1 MHSLEQLQTIISA
14 EIDKYVEQIKEENLY
29 LPVKYI
35 INIGGKRMRPALML
49 FSCDMFGGKIEEA
62 IAPAIGVEVF
72 HNFTLMH
79 DDIMDEAPLRRGHQ
93 TVHHKWNTSN
103 AILSGDVMFVM
114 GYQLMC
120 KVRHEILPEVLSVF
134 SQTATEVCEG
144 QQLDMDF
151 EQRNDVTIQEYIEMI
166 RLKTSVLLAGSL
178 KIGGIIAGASKTD
191 VDNIYNFGEHI
202 GIAFQLQDDLLDAY
216 GEAAK
221 FGKQVGGDILANKKT
236 YLLLKAFE
244 KAAPNQIKEL
254 HDLAANG
261 YSHPQDKI
269 NATIDI
275 YNQLE
280 IRKETEQIMNKYF
293 DSAMKFLHAVNV
305 AAERK
310 AQMISFAEKLLI
322 REY

>member
-1 MHSLEQLQTIISA
+1 MHTLEQLQDIISR
-14 EIDKYVEQIKEENLY
+14 EIDQFVVNIKEDNLY
-29 LPVKYI
+29 KPVKYI

-49 FSCDMFGGKIEEA
+49 FSCDMFGGDIQEA
-62 IAPAIGVEVF
+62 ISPAIGVEVF

-93 TVHHKWNTSN
+93 TVHHRWNINN

-120 KVRHEILPEVLSVF
+120 KVRHAILPEVLSVF

-151 EQRNDVTIQEYIEMI
+151 EQRNDVTIDEYIEMI

-178 KIGGIIAGASKTD
+178 KIGGIIAGASPAD
-191 VDNIYNFGEHI
+191 VENIYRFGEHI
-202 GIAFQLQDDLLDAY
+202 GIAFQLQDDLLDAF

-244 KAAPNQIKEL
+244 KASALQRTML
-254 HDLAANG
+254 DDLAAN
-261 YSHPQDKI
+261 YDN
-269 NATIDI
+269 NAEEKVSKTLDLFNEMDI
-275 YNQLE
+275 
-280 IRKETEQIMNKYF
+280 RSETEKIMNRYF
-293 DSAMKFLHAVNV
+293 DSAMNYLNAVNV
-305 AAERK
+305 EPSRK
-310 AQMISFAEKLLI
+310 AQMIDFAEKLLI